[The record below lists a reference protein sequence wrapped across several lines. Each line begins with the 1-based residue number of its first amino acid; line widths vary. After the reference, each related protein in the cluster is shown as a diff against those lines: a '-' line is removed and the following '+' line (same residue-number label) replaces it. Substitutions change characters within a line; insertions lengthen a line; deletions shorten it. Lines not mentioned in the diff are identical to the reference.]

1 MCGVWAQIQFNK
13 KIEEEAL
20 VFPIRHLSHRGPDG
34 YGWFKDDHVAL
45 VHTRLSIIDL
55 SGGVQPLQSD
65 DDSLWGIVNGELY
78 DYKAVRE
85 EMLTKNIM
93 FRTKSDSEVLLNLFR
108 TQGRTGLSKVSG
120 EFAFVFYDQ
129 KNKKIYFGRDQ
140 HGVKPLFYQWKNDSF
155 TLSSEVKALSPDK
168 PELDEV
174 YVKRF
179 LARAFVPPRT
189 AIRDAQHVLPGRLYT
204 LDIQTQK
211 LSWEAFQPLPL
222 FHKRDLTKEEALEEV
237 THELSAAVRRRLV
250 ADVEVG
256 CYLSGGIDSALIA
269 ALAVKEGAKPKA
281 FTVGFADRDFDE
293 TAKAA
298 EIAQHLGLEHSVV
311 TMTGKNFFSHL
322 VQSIVAF
329 ENPISNPHGAAKNL
343 LSHHASQKV
352 KVVLSGEGSD
362 EWFGGYAYLRI
373 QKLQNFLKS
382 HPRLAGNS
390 VNQLL
395 ELEPGAGKK
404 HLDGRSTYND
414 ELIGSYFDGQ
424 VPAILSRLSKHRLF
438 RYITNDTL
446 NPHIEN
452 LCQDLSSYLQ
462 EENPEFNSNKSSWDF
477 NSWMSLRTDLLHYIL
492 ANVGDRQEMAHSLE
506 GRTPFMD
513 PAVVRVASRTQ
524 EKVLLSA
531 LSEKDILRKVAAPLL
546 PKSVVERRKH
556 PFFAPMKYLYLREA
570 RSGMNDYI
578 AIAEQHTPW
587 LNWTNLKRILAKE
600 ALGSGSAFE
609 GLAISLKLMLFSM
622 GVLAQELRSEN
633 IREPRGYKLPESV
646 MDIKRHQVGAL

>member
-1 MCGVWAQIQFNK
+1 MCGVWAQIQFNNK
-13 KIEEEAL
+13 VEEQDL

-34 YGWFKDDHVAL
+34 YGWFKDDQVAL

-55 SGGVQPLQSD
+55 AGGVQPLKSH

-78 DYKAVRE
+78 DYKSSRE
-85 EMLTKNIM
+85 EMLRKNVM

-108 TQGRTGLSKVSG
+108 TQGKEGLRSATG
-120 EFAFVFYDQ
+120 EFAFIFYDP
-129 KNKKIYFGRDQ
+129 KSRKVFFGRDL
-140 HGVKPLFYQWKNDSF
+140 HGVKPLFYQWTDDSF
-155 TLSSEVKALSPDK
+155 TLASEVKALSPEK
-168 PELDEV
+168 PILDEE
-174 YVKRF
+174 YIKRF

-189 AIRDAQHVLPGRLYT
+189 AIKDTFHVLPGRLYT
-204 LDIQTQK
+204 LDIPTKK
-211 LSWEAFQPLPL
+211 LSWETFQPLPL
-222 FHKRDLTKEEALEEV
+222 FHKRDLNREDAFDEV
-237 THELSAAVRRRLV
+237 TKELSAAVRRRLV

-293 TAKAA
+293 TARAA
-298 EIAQHLGLEHSVV
+298 EIAQHLGIEHSVV
-311 TMTGKNFFSHL
+311 TMTGKNFFPYL
-322 VQSIVAF
+322 IQSIVAF

-343 LSHHASQKV
+343 LSHHAAGSV

-373 QKLQNFLKS
+373 QKLQNFLKT

-390 VNQLL
+390 ISRLL
-395 ELEPGAGKK
+395 EQEPGAGKK
-404 HLDGRSTYND
+404 HLDGSSTYND
-414 ELIGSYFDGQ
+414 ELIGSYFSGQ

-438 RYITNDTL
+438 RYITNGDL
-446 NPHIEN
+446 NPYIKN
-452 LCQDLSSYLQ
+452 MCTDLAQYLR
-462 EENPEFNSNKSSWDF
+462 EENPEFGKQTSPWDF

-492 ANVGDRQEMAHSLE
+492 ANVGDRQEMSHSLE

-513 PAVVRVASRTQ
+513 PAVVQAASRAQ

-570 RSGMNDYI
+570 RNGMNDYI
-578 AIAEQHTPW
+578 AIAEQNTPW
-587 LNWTNLKRILAKE
+587 LNWTHLKRLLAKE
-600 ALGSGSAFE
+600 MMGSGSVFE
-609 GLAISLKLMLFSM
+609 GLSISLKLMLFSM
-622 GVLAQELRSEN
+622 GVLAKELRSEN
-633 IREPRGYKLPESV
+633 IREPRGYKLPETAL
-646 MDIKRHQVGAL
+646 DIQAYRRA

>member
-13 KIEEEAL
+13 KIDEQDL

-34 YGWFKDDHVAL
+34 YGWYKDDHVAL

-55 SGGVQPLQSD
+55 SGGVQPLQSYD
-65 DDSLWGIVNGELY
+65 NALWGIVNGELY
-78 DYKAVRE
+78 DYKSSRE
-85 EMLTKNIM
+85 EMLKRNVM

-108 TQGRTGLSKVSG
+108 TQGRTGLSSANG
-120 EFAFVFYDQ
+120 EFAFIFYDA
-129 KNKKIYFGRDQ
+129 KDKKIYFGRDQ
-140 HGVKPLFYQWKNDSF
+140 HGVKPLFYQWERDSF
-155 TLSSEVKALSPDK
+155 TLSSEVKALSSDK
-168 PELDEV
+168 PELDET
-174 YVKRF
+174 YIKRF
-179 LARAFVPPRT
+179 LARAMVPPRT
-189 AIRDAQHVLPGRLYT
+189 AIKDALHVLPGRLYT
-204 LDIQTQK
+204 FDIQNKK

-222 FHKRDLTKEEALEEV
+222 FHERDLNRDEALEQV
-237 THELSAAVRRRLV
+237 TNELSAAVRRRLV

-298 EIAQHLGLEHSVV
+298 EIAQHLGIDHSVV
-311 TMTGKNFFSHL
+311 TMTGKNFFPHL

-343 LSHHASQKV
+343 LSHHASQSV

-373 QKLQNFLKS
+373 QKLQNFLKTRPS
-382 HPRLAGNS
+382 LKGNS
-390 VNQLL
+390 IAQLL
-395 ELEPGAGKK
+395 EQEPGAGKK
-404 HLDGRSTYND
+404 HLDGSSTYND
-414 ELIGSYFDGQ
+414 ELIGSYFGGQ
-424 VPAILSRLSKHRLF
+424 IPAILSRLSKHRFF
-438 RYITNDTL
+438 RYITNDDL
-446 NPHIEN
+446 HHYIQNM
-452 LCQDLSSYLQ
+452 CSDLSFYLK
-462 EENPEFNSNKSSWDF
+462 EECPEFSESKSSWDF

-492 ANVGDRQEMAHSLE
+492 ANVGDRQEMSHSLE

-513 PAVVRVASRTQ
+513 PAVVKIASRTK

-531 LSEKDILRKVAAPLL
+531 LSEKDILRKVGAPLL

-570 RSGMNDYI
+570 RNGMQDYI
-578 AIAEQHTPW
+578 AIAQQNTPW
-587 LNWTNLKRILAKE
+587 LNWTNLNRILAKE
-600 ALGSGSAFE
+600 KLGSGSVFE

-633 IREPRGYKLPESV
+633 IREPRGYQLPKTAL
-646 MDIKRHQVGAL
+646 DIQAYRRS